1 MVGGPDMR
9 NASRCCRIV
18 VRLGEPVP
26 AELRNAEVHGSDST
40 HRLGDLLRGPTL
52 VLFLRH
58 FG

>member
-1 MVGGPDMR
+1 MR
-9 NASRCCRIV
+9 DASRCYRIV

-26 AELRNAEVHGSDST
+26 AELRNAEVHGSDRM